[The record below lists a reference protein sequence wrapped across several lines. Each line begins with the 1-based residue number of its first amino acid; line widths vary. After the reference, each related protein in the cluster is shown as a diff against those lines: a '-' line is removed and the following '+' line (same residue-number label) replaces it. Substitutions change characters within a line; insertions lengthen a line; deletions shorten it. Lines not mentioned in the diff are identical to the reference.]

1 MGIVKIFYKDDCP
14 MCPAA
19 KKLKDNLRDMNVSV
33 DDYNVGTT
41 DGLAEATYYRVMA
54 LPTILV
60 EDGAENSI
68 GEWRGNVP
76 HIDEVLSAVQS
87 A

>member
-1 MGIVKIFYKDDCP
+1 MGTVKIFYKDDCP
-14 MCPAA
+14 MCPMA
-19 KKLKDNLRDMNVSV
+19 KKLKDNLREMNISV

-41 DGLAEATYYRVMA
+41 DGLAEATFYSVMA
-54 LPTILV
+54 LPTIVV
-60 EDGAENSI
+60 EDDNENSV

-76 HIDEVLSAVQS
+76 HIDEVLSAVER

>member
-14 MCPAA
+14 MCPMA
-19 KKLKDNLRDMNVSV
+19 KQLKDTLRERNVPV
-33 DDYNVGTT
+33 DDFNVGTT
-41 DGLAEATYYRVMA
+41 EGLAEATFYRVMA

-60 EDGAENSI
+60 EDDLENSL